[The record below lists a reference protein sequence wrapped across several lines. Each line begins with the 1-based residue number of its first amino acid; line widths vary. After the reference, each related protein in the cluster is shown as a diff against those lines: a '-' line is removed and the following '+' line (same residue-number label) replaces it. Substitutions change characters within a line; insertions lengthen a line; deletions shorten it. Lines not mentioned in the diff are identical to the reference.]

1 MSSLPFLT
9 KPAFAIAI
17 EHLTRHVDT
26 YSSHLSYEVK
36 TSTFDKEDVY
46 LEITRMVSSTPV
58 ENPTTA
64 ADEGDGFDV
73 DIEDDEDDPE
83 SLLPSLSSMSPTHKV
98 IYTITLSPIY
108 SVPILHFTIAPLPP
122 LPPTP
127 VSLAD
132 VYELLVP
139 APRREELG
147 RLGVQGGISQ
157 GEHPYTGRT
166 VWFVHPCRTGE
177 VLREFGEDL
186 KVEGYLGV
194 WIGVFGG
201 VVGLTL

>member
-9 KPAFAIAI
+9 KPAFATAI
-17 EHLTRHVDT
+17 EHLTRHIDA
-26 YSSHLSYEVK
+26 YSSHLSYELK
-36 TSTFDKEDVY
+36 SSTFDKEDVY
-46 LEITRMVSSTPV
+46 LEITRMVSSTTIKS
-58 ENPTTA
+58 PT
-64 ADEGDGFDV
+64 ADEGDDFDI

-83 SLLPSLSSMSPTHKV
+83 ALLPSQSTSPPTHKV

-108 SVPILHFTIAPLPP
+108 LVPILHFTITPLSP

-127 VSLAD
+127 VSLVD

-139 APRREELG
+139 TPRREELG

-177 VLREFGEDL
+177 VLREFGEEL

-201 VVGLTL
+201 VVGLNL

>member
-9 KPAFAIAI
+9 KPAFATAI
-17 EHLTRHVDT
+17 ERLTRHIDA
-26 YSSHLSYEVK
+26 YSSHLSYQVM

-46 LEITRMVSSTPV
+46 IEITRMISSTTV
-58 ENPTTA
+58 VNPT
-64 ADEGDGFDV
+64 ADERDGFDV

-83 SLLPSLSSMSPTHKV
+83 ALLPSLSSMSSTHRV

-139 APRREELG
+139 TSRREELG

-166 VWFVHPCRTGE
+166 VWFVHPCRTGD
-177 VLREFGEDL
+177 VLREFGKEL
-186 KVEGYLGV
+186 KLEGYLGV